1 MSTYMLACLKLEFG
15 VGNLVRYNEAMKSI
29 REFFEDEGVMLQHA
43 FITSVG
49 PVCEAWNLWKIDDHA
64 HWERAMARGN
74 DERVYAKY
82 EDVLNTMQEVVAE
95 ENVSLL
101 DTMPFFM
108 ESPPASG
115 A

>member
-1 MSTYMLACLKLEFG
+1 
-15 VGNLVRYNEAMKSI
+15 
-29 REFFEDEGVMLQHA
+29 
-43 FITSVG
+43 
-49 PVCEAWNLWKIDDHA
+49 
-64 HWERAMARGN
+64 MARGN

-95 ENVSLL
+95 ENLSLL

-108 ESPPASG
+108 ESPPASR